1 MLFGCPTPIVSHG
14 QAGDKSVSVD
24 HLQLYSTNKMMRIRK
39 ILIIKNATTV
49 SCSWSSCPLSIHF
62 IESLHILTCS
72 VVAGSIHY
80 LHSICER
87 TVSIADNHST
97 LSTAFNSQMREG
109 KYDQADGTDWVEAKI
124 SSHFSDCLML
134 FGVVNRCSLSTQTL
148 SLASLSRTIP
158 KECHVKEL
166 GHTKGLWLVSFLLRA
181 SLILINCHKKC
192 ANCNIPVKACLDI
205 SLSCSTQIYMVGAVV
220 TETY

>member
-62 IESLHILTCS
+62 IESLHIHVLTCS

-148 SLASLSRTIP
+148 TLASLSRTIRS
-158 KECHVKEL
+158 KRISRQGTWSYKRFVARFISAE
-166 GHTKGLWLVSFLLRA
+166 G
-181 SLILINCHKKC
+181 LINPHKLPQKMC
-192 ANCNIPVKACLDI
+192 KL
-205 SLSCSTQIYMVGAVV
+205 
-220 TETY
+220 